1 MPQPEPDVAARLAV
15 ALAATRLAAAE
26 TLRWFGRPDLAVE
39 VIRDLDEAIARMV
52 ESPLQDELQVRR
64 LKRRKLLLKDQ
75 IVWLQR
81 QLEPD
86 DRA

>member
-1 MPQPEPDVAARLAV
+1 MEGEPEAYEAILHQ
-15 ALAATRLAAAE
+15 LAALK
-26 TLRWFGRPDLAVE
+26 VE
-39 VIRDLDEAIARMV
+39 HRDLDEAIARMV

-64 LKRRKLLLKDQ
+64 MKRRKLLLKDQ

>member
-1 MPQPEPDVAARLAV
+1 MEGEPEAYEAILHQ
-15 ALAATRLAAAE
+15 LAALK
-26 TLRWFGRPDLAVE
+26 VE
-39 VIRDLDEAIARMV
+39 HRGLDEAIARMV

-75 IVWLQR
+75 IVWLER